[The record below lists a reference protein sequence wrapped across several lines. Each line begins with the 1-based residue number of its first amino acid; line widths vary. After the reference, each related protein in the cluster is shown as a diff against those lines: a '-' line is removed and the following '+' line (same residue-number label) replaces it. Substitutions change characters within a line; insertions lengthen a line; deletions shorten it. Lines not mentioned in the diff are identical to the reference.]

1 MELHYLGPMMP
12 CSLLNWN
19 SSSETKTT
27 LGFQSSTL
35 NVINSSIF
43 LDSSGSM
50 ICSSDRGI
58 RHQQVFF
65 VVPMQFV
72 GVHWRLTGWIWSDLI
87 LWDMHIAFIAW
98 PPSPQAGLILL
109 EFNAVCWSDIIWS
122 HPLKHAYW
130 ILHILHGPQA
140 PKLVWCRL
148 SAAANNCHCRPSH
161 PCLSPLLLSLLS
173 TGLQCNMHCTSI
185 CNTM

>member
-12 CSLLNWN
+12 CSLLDWN

-87 LWDMHIAFIAW
+87 LWDMMHIAYIAYCIYCMAPK
-98 PPSPQAGLILL
+98 PPSWFDVGWAPQPIIAI
-109 EFNAVCWSDIIWS
+109 AV
-122 HPLKHAYW
+122 PVTPA
-130 ILHILHGPQA
+130 
-140 PKLVWCRL
+140 
-148 SAAANNCHCRPSH
+148 CHLFCY
-161 PCLSPLLLSLLS
+161 PCFQLGSNVICIALQYAI
-173 TGLQCNMHCTSI
+173 QCNMHCTSA
-185 CNTM
+185 TF